1 MRKLQMEI
9 LAKAGIG
16 LFCMMAFTMLAV
28 NAVEA
33 AEYKEMESCYTLPTE
48 RENGAVLDIS
58 EIKSIEINYDYQ
70 GDGILSVWNWSVTDT
85 SVNCVKFT
93 PTKANE
99 VCFKGFTIDTNDLE
113 SSMSNM
119 VCKMPEL
126 VPVLPDTPPKPPS
139 MVAIKLAEL
148 MSLLEELIVLVD
160 AELSDTAS

>member
-33 AEYKEMESCYTLPTE
+33 AEYKEMESCWTAPTE
-48 RENGAVLDIS
+48 RESGTALDIS
-58 EIKSIEINYDYQ
+58 EIKSFEILYDYS
-70 GDGILSVWNWSVTDT
+70 GDGMADVWNWSVDN
-85 SVNCVKFT
+85 SVRCVKFT

-99 VCFKGFTIDTNDLE
+99 VCFRGITVDTNNAE
-113 SSMSNM
+113 SALSNK
-119 VCKMPEL
+119 VCKTPEL
-126 VPVLPDTPPKPPS
+126 VPAEPDTPPKPPS
-139 MVAIKLAEL
+139 MIAIKLAEL

-160 AELSDTAS
+160 ADISDTAS

>member
-1 MRKLQMEI
+1 MIKLQMEI

-33 AEYKEMESCYTLPTE
+33 AEYQEMESCWTAPTE
-48 RENGAVLDIS
+48 RESGAALDIS
-58 EIKSIEINYDYQ
+58 EIKSFEIAYDYQ
-70 GDGILSVWNWSVTDT
+70 GDGLPDVWMPSVTDT
-85 SVNCVKFT
+85 SVRCVKFT
-93 PTKANE
+93 PAKANE
-99 VCFKGFTIDTNDLE
+99 VCFKGITIDTNDIQSAL
-113 SSMSNM
+113 SNK

-126 VPVLPDTPPKPPS
+126 VPAVPDTPPKPPS

-160 AELSDTAS
+160 ADISDTAS